1 MLNFQEQKQISPVIW
16 MNHCYLNLK
25 VKLEIKASTIISK
38 GIQPK
43 SWNYCKLEN
52 YLFCHNSEIHVWS
65 PFSWQKE
72 ALCQELTAVMYYS
85 MQL

>member
-25 VKLEIKASTIISK
+25 VKLEIKAFTIISK

-52 YLFCHNSEIHVWS
+52 YLLCHNSEIHVWS
-65 PFSWQKE
+65 PFSWRKE
-72 ALCQELTAVMYYS
+72 ALCQESTAVMDYS
-85 MQL
+85 TQL